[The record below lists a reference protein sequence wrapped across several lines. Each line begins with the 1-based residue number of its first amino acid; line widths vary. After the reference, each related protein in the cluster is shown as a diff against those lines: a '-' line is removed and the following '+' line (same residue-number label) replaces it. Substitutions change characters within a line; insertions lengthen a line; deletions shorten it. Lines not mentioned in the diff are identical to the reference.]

1 MKIVL
6 QDGIKDCGICCLLS
20 VIRYYGGDISKE
32 VLRQITNTDR
42 SGVSAYNLIE
52 GARKIGFEA
61 TGMKGDLSKIEK
73 NNLPCLAH
81 LVVNKSYK
89 HFVVIYDI
97 DLDNNK
103 VLVMDPAKGRRSLTV
118 GEFRLMSS
126 MNFIFLKPIKAL
138 PIFNKMKIIKKTVLD
153 FIKSKKI
160 LIWLVMFLSLCYF
173 LFQILTAFHLKYIL
187 EFSINYKLSGV
198 LVFLSIY
205 LIILYFF
212 KEFSNFLRNIL
223 LMKILSTLDFNM
235 TFVTFKQIL
244 LLPYLYF
251 KNRTTGEV
259 ISRLK
264 DLNTIKNFLGQI
276 CCFVIS
282 DFLGTFIFGFIM
294 FYLNKKL
301 FIFIIFICL
310 FSFGMQI
317 LFNKLKIRKLKIV
330 NSYNDRVDS
339 YLIEAITN
347 IETIKGSHLEKRFSD
362 IFKIKYQKFLE
373 KNYSMN
379 LILEWQLFFKNF
391 INNFLMT
398 VIFGVGGYLVIKN
411 KMSLGELF
419 IYQNIF
425 NYFLFSFNNLLNV
438 EGLYHEYR
446 LAIERVEDLFMIRR
460 ENFNGGYS
468 YSLYRLTGDIIF
480 KNLNYNVSLKCLFK
494 DINFSIKY
502 KDKVLLVGESGTGK
516 STLVKMLMKY
526 IEVPF
531 GFISINNIDINHYH
545 LDNLRNNITYVGNSD
560 TLFTDTFYNNIVL
573 NGNVLKENFEKIV
586 KITKVDEIV
595 KDDGLKYRKVIE
607 EDGFNLSTGERQR
620 VILARALIRKSDIY
634 IFDEA
639 FSQIDLN
646 KTEEILND
654 VLKYLEDKTVIVI
667 SHRNN
672 FYKLFNRVLKLENSQ
687 IHEVFEL

>member
-317 LFNKLKIRKLKIV
+317 LFNKLKMRKLKIV

>member
-20 VIRYYGGDISKE
+20 IIRYYGGDISKE

-223 LMKILSTLDFNM
+223 LIKILSTLDFNM

-317 LFNKLKIRKLKIV
+317 LFNKLKMRKLKIV

-398 VIFGVGGYLVIKN
+398 VIFGLGGYLVIKN

-419 IYQNIF
+419 IYQSIF

>member
-317 LFNKLKIRKLKIV
+317 LFNKLKMRKLKIV

-595 KDDGLKYRKVIE
+595 KDDGLKYQKVIE

>member
-317 LFNKLKIRKLKIV
+317 LFNKLKMRKLKIV

-672 FYKLFNRVLKLENSQ
+672 FYKLFNRVLKLENGQ

>member
-317 LFNKLKIRKLKIV
+317 LFNKLKMRKLKIV

-347 IETIKGSHLEKRFSD
+347 IETIKGSHL
-362 IFKIKYQKFLE
+362 
-373 KNYSMN
+373 
-379 LILEWQLFFKNF
+379 
-391 INNFLMT
+391 
-398 VIFGVGGYLVIKN
+398 
-411 KMSLGELF
+411 
-419 IYQNIF
+419 
-425 NYFLFSFNNLLNV
+425 
-438 EGLYHEYR
+438 
-446 LAIERVEDLFMIRR
+446 
-460 ENFNGGYS
+460 
-468 YSLYRLTGDIIF
+468 
-480 KNLNYNVSLKCLFK
+480 
-494 DINFSIKY
+494 
-502 KDKVLLVGESGTGK
+502 
-516 STLVKMLMKY
+516 
-526 IEVPF
+526 
-531 GFISINNIDINHYH
+531 
-545 LDNLRNNITYVGNSD
+545 
-560 TLFTDTFYNNIVL
+560 
-573 NGNVLKENFEKIV
+573 
-586 KITKVDEIV
+586 
-595 KDDGLKYRKVIE
+595 
-607 EDGFNLSTGERQR
+607 
-620 VILARALIRKSDIY
+620 
-634 IFDEA
+634 
-639 FSQIDLN
+639 
-646 KTEEILND
+646 
-654 VLKYLEDKTVIVI
+654 
-667 SHRNN
+667 
-672 FYKLFNRVLKLENSQ
+672 
-687 IHEVFEL
+687 

>member
-317 LFNKLKIRKLKIV
+317 LFNKLKMRKLKIV

-379 LILEWQLFFKNF
+379 LILEWQLFFKSF

-460 ENFNGGYS
+460 ENFSGGYS

-480 KNLNYNVSLKCLFK
+480 KNLNYDVSLKCLFK

>member
-20 VIRYYGGDISKE
+20 IIRYYGGDISKE

-317 LFNKLKIRKLKIV
+317 LFNKLKMRKLKIV

-595 KDDGLKYRKVIE
+595 KDDGLKYQKVIE

-687 IHEVFEL
+687 IYEVFEL

>member
-223 LMKILSTLDFNM
+223 LIKILSTLDFNM

-317 LFNKLKIRKLKIV
+317 LFNKLKMRKLKIV

-398 VIFGVGGYLVIKN
+398 VIFGLGGYLVIKN

>member
-153 FIKSKKI
+153 FIRNKKI

-317 LFNKLKIRKLKIV
+317 LFNKLKMRKLKIV
-330 NSYNDRVDS
+330 NSYSDRVDS

-379 LILEWQLFFKNF
+379 LILEWQLFFKSF

-460 ENFNGGYS
+460 ENFSGGYS

>member
-317 LFNKLKIRKLKIV
+317 LFNKLKMRKLKIV

-460 ENFNGGYS
+460 ENFNG
-468 YSLYRLTGDIIF
+468 
-480 KNLNYNVSLKCLFK
+480 
-494 DINFSIKY
+494 
-502 KDKVLLVGESGTGK
+502 
-516 STLVKMLMKY
+516 
-526 IEVPF
+526 
-531 GFISINNIDINHYH
+531 
-545 LDNLRNNITYVGNSD
+545 
-560 TLFTDTFYNNIVL
+560 
-573 NGNVLKENFEKIV
+573 
-586 KITKVDEIV
+586 
-595 KDDGLKYRKVIE
+595 
-607 EDGFNLSTGERQR
+607 
-620 VILARALIRKSDIY
+620 
-634 IFDEA
+634 
-639 FSQIDLN
+639 
-646 KTEEILND
+646 
-654 VLKYLEDKTVIVI
+654 
-667 SHRNN
+667 
-672 FYKLFNRVLKLENSQ
+672 
-687 IHEVFEL
+687 

>member
-379 LILEWQLFFKNF
+379 LILEWQLFFKSF

>member
-138 PIFNKMKIIKKTVLD
+138 PIFNKMRIIKKTVLD
-153 FIKSKKI
+153 FIRNKKI

-198 LVFLSIY
+198 LVFFSTY

-223 LMKILSTLDFNM
+223 LMKILSTLDFDM

-264 DLNTIKNFLGQI
+264 DLNVIKNFLGQI

-294 FYLNKKL
+294 FYLNKKM

-317 LFNKLKIRKLKIV
+317 LFNKLRMRKLKIV

-379 LILEWQLFFKNF
+379 LVLEWQLFFKNF
-391 INNFLMT
+391 INDFLMT

-419 IYQNIF
+419 VYQNIF

-446 LAIERVEDLFMIRR
+446 MAIERVEDLFTIRR
-460 ENFNGGYS
+460 ENFRGGYS
-468 YSLYRLTGDIIF
+468 YSLYRLTGDIVF
-480 KNLNYNVSLKCLFK
+480 KDLNYNFSLKCLFK
-494 DINFSIKY
+494 DINLSIKY

-573 NGNVLKENFEKIV
+573 NGNVLKEDFEKIV

-595 KDDGLKYRKVIE
+595 KDDGLKYQKVIE

-654 VLKYLEDKTVIVI
+654 ILKYLEDKTVIVI

>member
-6 QDGIKDCGICCLLS
+6 QNGIKDCGICCLLS

-153 FIKSKKI
+153 FIRNKKI

-317 LFNKLKIRKLKIV
+317 LFNKLKMRKLKIV

-460 ENFNGGYS
+460 ENFSGGYS

>member
-187 EFSINYKLSGV
+187 EFSINYKLSEV

-317 LFNKLKIRKLKIV
+317 LFNKLKMRKLKIV

-460 ENFNGGYS
+460 ENFSGGYS

-672 FYKLFNRVLKLENSQ
+672 FYKLFNRVLKLENGQ

>member
-317 LFNKLKIRKLKIV
+317 LFNKLKMRKLKIV

-460 ENFNGGYS
+460 ENFSGGYS

>member
-198 LVFLSIY
+198 LVFFSIY

-317 LFNKLKIRKLKIV
+317 LFNKLKMRKLKIV

>member
-317 LFNKLKIRKLKIV
+317 LFNKLKMRKLKIV

-398 VIFGVGGYLVIKN
+398 VIFGLGGYLVIKN

>member
-32 VLRQITNTDR
+32 ILRQITNTDR

-317 LFNKLKIRKLKIV
+317 LFNKLKMRKLKIV

-379 LILEWQLFFKNF
+379 LILEWQLFFKSF

-460 ENFNGGYS
+460 ENFSGGYS

>member
-1 MKIVL
+1 M
-6 QDGIKDCGICCLLS
+6 
-20 VIRYYGGDISKE
+20 
-32 VLRQITNTDR
+32 
-42 SGVSAYNLIE
+42 
-52 GARKIGFEA
+52 
-61 TGMKGDLSKIEK
+61 
-73 NNLPCLAH
+73 
-81 LVVNKSYK
+81 
-89 HFVVIYDI
+89 
-97 DLDNNK
+97 
-103 VLVMDPAKGRRSLTV
+103 
-118 GEFRLMSS
+118 
-126 MNFIFLKPIKAL
+126 
-138 PIFNKMKIIKKTVLD
+138 
-153 FIKSKKI
+153 
-160 LIWLVMFLSLCYF
+160 
-173 LFQILTAFHLKYIL
+173 
-187 EFSINYKLSGV
+187 
-198 LVFLSIY
+198 
-205 LIILYFF
+205 
-212 KEFSNFLRNIL
+212 
-223 LMKILSTLDFNM
+223 
-235 TFVTFKQIL
+235 
-244 LLPYLYF
+244 
-251 KNRTTGEV
+251 
-259 ISRLK
+259 
-264 DLNTIKNFLGQI
+264 
-276 CCFVIS
+276 
-282 DFLGTFIFGFIM
+282 
-294 FYLNKKL
+294 
-301 FIFIIFICL
+301 
-310 FSFGMQI
+310 
-317 LFNKLKIRKLKIV
+317 
-330 NSYNDRVDS
+330 
-339 YLIEAITN
+339 
-347 IETIKGSHLEKRFSD
+347 
-362 IFKIKYQKFLE
+362 
-373 KNYSMN
+373 
-379 LILEWQLFFKNF
+379 
-391 INNFLMT
+391 
-398 VIFGVGGYLVIKN
+398 
-411 KMSLGELF
+411 F

-672 FYKLFNRVLKLENSQ
+672 FYKLFNRVLKLENGQ

>member
-103 VLVMDPAKGRRSLTV
+103 FLVMDPAKGRRSLTV

-317 LFNKLKIRKLKIV
+317 LFNKLKMRKLKIV

-379 LILEWQLFFKNF
+379 LILEWQLFFKSF

-672 FYKLFNRVLKLENSQ
+672 FYKLFNRVLKLENGQ

>member
-20 VIRYYGGDISKE
+20 IIRYYGGDISKE

-317 LFNKLKIRKLKIV
+317 LFNKLKMRKLKIV

-595 KDDGLKYRKVIE
+595 KDDGLKYQKVIE

>member
-97 DLDNNK
+97 YLDNNK

-317 LFNKLKIRKLKIV
+317 LFNKLKMRKLKIV

>member
-264 DLNTIKNFLGQI
+264 DLNAIKNFLGQI

-282 DFLGTFIFGFIM
+282 DFLGAFIFGFIM

-317 LFNKLKIRKLKIV
+317 LFNKLKMRKLKIV
-330 NSYNDRVDS
+330 NSYNDRVNS

>member
-153 FIKSKKI
+153 FIRNKKI

-317 LFNKLKIRKLKIV
+317 LFNKLKMRKLKIV

>member
-1 MKIVL
+1 MAV
-6 QDGIKDCGICCLLS
+6 
-20 VIRYYGGDISKE
+20 
-32 VLRQITNTDR
+32 
-42 SGVSAYNLIE
+42 
-52 GARKIGFEA
+52 
-61 TGMKGDLSKIEK
+61 
-73 NNLPCLAH
+73 H
-81 LVVNKSYK
+81 
-89 HFVVIYDI
+89 
-97 DLDNNK
+97 
-103 VLVMDPAKGRRSLTV
+103 
-118 GEFRLMSS
+118 
-126 MNFIFLKPIKAL
+126 
-138 PIFNKMKIIKKTVLD
+138 II
-153 FIKSKKI
+153 
-160 LIWLVMFLSLCYF
+160 
-173 LFQILTAFHLKYIL
+173 
-187 EFSINYKLSGV
+187 FSIY
-198 LVFLSIY
+198 
-205 LIILYFF
+205 
-212 KEFSNFLRNIL
+212 
-223 LMKILSTLDFNM
+223 
-235 TFVTFKQIL
+235 
-244 LLPYLYF
+244 
-251 KNRTTGEV
+251 
-259 ISRLK
+259 
-264 DLNTIKNFLGQI
+264 
-276 CCFVIS
+276 
-282 DFLGTFIFGFIM
+282 
-294 FYLNKKL
+294 
-301 FIFIIFICL
+301 
-310 FSFGMQI
+310 
-317 LFNKLKIRKLKIV
+317 
-330 NSYNDRVDS
+330 
-339 YLIEAITN
+339 
-347 IETIKGSHLEKRFSD
+347 
-362 IFKIKYQKFLE
+362 
-373 KNYSMN
+373 
-379 LILEWQLFFKNF
+379 
-391 INNFLMT
+391 
-398 VIFGVGGYLVIKN
+398 
-411 KMSLGELF
+411 
-419 IYQNIF
+419 
-425 NYFLFSFNNLLNV
+425 
-438 EGLYHEYR
+438 
-446 LAIERVEDLFMIRR
+446 IRR

-687 IHEVFEL
+687 IHEVFKL

>member
-212 KEFSNFLRNIL
+212 KEFSNFLRNVL

-317 LFNKLKIRKLKIV
+317 LFNKLKMRKLKIV

-379 LILEWQLFFKNF
+379 LILEWQLFFKSF

-460 ENFNGGYS
+460 ENFSGGYS

-607 EDGFNLSTGERQR
+607 EDGFNLSAGERQR

>member
-153 FIKSKKI
+153 FIRNKKI

-317 LFNKLKIRKLKIV
+317 LFNKLKMRKLKIV

-379 LILEWQLFFKNF
+379 LILEWQLFFKSF

-460 ENFNGGYS
+460 ENFSGGYS

>member
-73 NNLPCLAH
+73 KNLPCLAH

-317 LFNKLKIRKLKIV
+317 LFNKLKMRKLKIV

>member
-317 LFNKLKIRKLKIV
+317 LFNKLKMRKLKIV

-379 LILEWQLFFKNF
+379 LILEWQLFFKSF

-516 STLVKMLMKY
+516 STLVKMLMRY

-672 FYKLFNRVLKLENSQ
+672 FYKLFNRVLKLENGQ

>member
-32 VLRQITNTDR
+32 ILRQITNTDR

-198 LVFLSIY
+198 LVFFSIY

-317 LFNKLKIRKLKIV
+317 LFNKLKMRKLKIV

-672 FYKLFNRVLKLENSQ
+672 FYKLFNRVLKLENGQ

>member
-20 VIRYYGGDISKE
+20 IIRYYGGDISKE

-317 LFNKLKIRKLKIV
+317 LFNKLKMRKLKIV

-419 IYQNIF
+419 VYQNIF

>member
-153 FIKSKKI
+153 FIRNKKI

-317 LFNKLKIRKLKIV
+317 LFNKLKMRKLKIV

-460 ENFNGGYS
+460 ENFSGGYS

>member
-1 MKIVL
+1 MKVVL
-6 QDGIKDCGICCLLS
+6 QEGIKDCGICCLLS
-20 VIRYYGGDISKE
+20 VIRYYGGDISRE
-32 VLRQITNTDR
+32 VLRQLTNTDR

-52 GARKIGFEA
+52 GAKKIGFEA

-103 VLVMDPAKGRRSLTV
+103 VLIMDPAKGKRVLTV
-118 GEFRLMSS
+118 SEFRLMSS

-138 PIFNKMKIIKKTVLD
+138 PIFNKMKIIKKTILD
-153 FIKSKKI
+153 FIRNKKI

-212 KEFSNFLRNIL
+212 KEFSNFLRNVL

-235 TFVTFKQIL
+235 TFVTFRQIL

-264 DLNTIKNFLGQI
+264 DLNVIKNFLGQV

-310 FSFGMQI
+310 FSFSMQI
-317 LFNKLKIRKLKIV
+317 LFNKLRMRKLKIV

-379 LILEWQLFFKNF
+379 LVLEWHLFFKSF
-391 INNFLMT
+391 INDFLIT
-398 VIFGVGGYLVIKN
+398 IIFGVGGYLVIKN

-419 IYQNIF
+419 VYQNIF

-446 LAIERVEDLFMIRR
+446 LAIERVEDLFTIRR
-460 ENFNGGYS
+460 ENFRGGYS
-468 YSLYRLTGDIIF
+468 YSLYRLTGDIVF

-494 DINFSIKY
+494 DVNLSIKY

-573 NGNVLKENFEKIV
+573 NGNVLKEDFEKIV

-595 KDDGLKYRKVIE
+595 NSDGLKYQKVIE

-646 KTEEILND
+646 KTEEILSD

-672 FYKLFNRVLKLENSQ
+672 FYKLFNRILKLENSQ

>member
-317 LFNKLKIRKLKIV
+317 LFNKLKMRKLKIV

-379 LILEWQLFFKNF
+379 LILEWQLFFKSF

>member
-103 VLVMDPAKGRRSLTV
+103 VLVMDPAKGRKSLTV

-294 FYLNKKL
+294 LYLNKKL

-317 LFNKLKIRKLKIV
+317 LFNKLKMRKLKIV

-379 LILEWQLFFKNF
+379 LILEWQLFFKSF

-460 ENFNGGYS
+460 ENFSGGYS

-516 STLVKMLMKY
+516 STLAKMLMKY

>member
-20 VIRYYGGDISKE
+20 IIRYYGGDISKE

-317 LFNKLKIRKLKIV
+317 LFNKLKMRKLKIV

>member
-317 LFNKLKIRKLKIV
+317 LFNKLKMRKLKIV

-573 NGNVLKENFEKIV
+573 NGNVLEENFEKIV

-687 IHEVFEL
+687 IHEAFEL